1 MGELRTVLVANR
13 GEIAVRV
20 IRTLRAMG
28 IRSVAVY
35 SAADATARHVAAADL
50 AVAIGP
56 APARD
61 SYLNIRAVVDAAIR
75 AGAQAVH
82 PGYGF
87 LSENA
92 DFAAA
97 LASAGVTFIGPPVG
111 AIQTMGDKIAAKSTV
126 SAFGV
131 PVVPGVARPG
141 LTDADLI
148 AAADE
153 IGYPVLVKPSAG
165 GGGKGMRMVERPAD
179 LAAALVSARRE
190 SAAAFGDD
198 TLFLERFVLR
208 PRHIEVQVLADAYG
222 NVVHLGERE
231 CSLQRRHQKVIEEAP
246 SPLLDAA
253 TRARIGAAACDAAR
267 SVDYTGAG
275 TVEFIASADHPDE
288 FFFMEM
294 NTRLQV
300 EHPVTEL
307 VTGWDLVEWQ
317 VRIAAG
323 EKLTVGQADIVLHGH
338 AIEARV
344 YAEDPA
350 RGFLPTGGDV
360 LAVLEPDGAAG
371 LATSNSGPGVRVDSG
386 LAAGMVVG
394 SYYDPMLAKVIAHGM
409 DRAAALRTLDR
420 ALADTAVL
428 GVVTNVEFVRFL
440 LTDPDVA
447 AGRLDTGLLDR
458 RARDFVAMPPSDEQ
472 LIAAAVFSWL
482 RLFPAPNP
490 DLWEVP
496 SGWRVGARAPVSIRL
511 SAGDRTD
518 HVHITGTP
526 GAATVRVEDAES
538 RALQAH
544 LEGRQLV
551 VTLDGL
557 RTEYTVAAA
566 DSKIWLAGGGATAM
580 LEEVREAPVRPNDEH
595 SGDAE
600 LTSPMPGVVVAV
612 SANDGAEVETGM
624 VVVTVEAMKMEHP
637 LAAPVD
643 GVVEVLVAVGDQ
655 VKVGQPLARI
665 RAGDDA
671 ERSDEEERR
680 R

>member
-1 MGELRTVLVANR
+1 MFETVLVANR

-20 IRTLRAMG
+20 IRTLKAMG

-35 SAADATARHVAAADL
+35 SDADADARHVAEADV
-50 AVAIGP
+50 AVRLGP
-56 APARD
+56 ASARD
-61 SYLNIRAVVDAAIR
+61 SYLNISTVVDAAVR
-75 AGAQAVH
+75 TGAQAVH

-97 LASAGVTFIGPPVG
+97 LSVAGLTFIGPPAK
-111 AIQTMGDKIAAKSTV
+111 AIQTMGDKIAAKATV
-126 SAFGV
+126 SEFGV
-131 PVVPGVARPG
+131 PVVPGIARPG
-141 LTDADLI
+141 LTDAELI
-148 AAADE
+148 AAAEE

-165 GGGKGMRMVERPAD
+165 GGGKGMRLVEQAAD
-179 LAAALVSARRE
+179 LSAALTSARRE

-208 PRHIEVQVLADAYG
+208 PRHIEVQVLADTYG

-246 SPLLDAA
+246 SPLLDVA
-253 TRARIGAAACDAAR
+253 TRARIGAAACDTAR

-275 TVEFIASADHPDE
+275 TVEFIVSADKPEE

-300 EHPVTEL
+300 EHPVTEM

-323 EKLTVGQADIVLHGH
+323 EKLTATQSDIALHGH

-360 LAVLEPDGAAG
+360 LAVVEPK
-371 LATSNSGPGVRVDSG
+371 GPGVRVDSG
-386 LAAGMVVG
+386 LTAGMVVG
-394 SYYDPMLAKVIAHGM
+394 SQYDPMLAKVIAHGA
-409 DRAAALRTLDR
+409 DRAAALRALDR

-428 GVVTNVEFVRFL
+428 GVVTNVEFARFL
-440 LTDPDVA
+440 LADPDVA

-458 RARDFVAMPPSDEQ
+458 RAGDFVAAPPSDEHF
-472 LIAAAVFSWL
+472 IAAAAYRWL
-482 RLFPAPNP
+482 RLWPAPGA

-496 SGWRVGARAPVSIRL
+496 SGWRVGVAAPVSVRL
-511 SAGDRTD
+511 GAGGRTD

-526 GAATVRVEDAES
+526 ADAAARIEDGENRS
-538 RALQAH
+538 LQAH
-544 LEGRQLV
+544 LAGQQLV
-551 VTLDGL
+551 VTLDGV
-557 RTEYTVAAA
+557 RTEYTVAVA
-566 DSKIWLAGGGATAM
+566 DHQIWLKGDGATVV
-580 LEEVREAPVRPNDEH
+580 LEEVREAPVRPDDTH

-600 LTSPMPGVVVAV
+600 LTSPMPGSVVAV
-612 SANDGAEVETGM
+612 GVDDGAEVQTGA
-624 VVVTVEAMKMEHP
+624 VVVTVEAMKMEHA

-643 GVVEVLVAVGDQ
+643 GVVELLVAPGDQ

-665 RAGDDA
+665 KVKG
-671 ERSDEEERR
+671 
-680 R
+680 

>member
-1 MGELRTVLVANR
+1 MTFNTVLVANR

-20 IRTLRAMG
+20 IRTLKAMG

-35 SAADATARHVAAADL
+35 SDADATARHVAAADV

-61 SYLNIRAVVDAAIR
+61 SYLNVAAIVDAAVR
-75 AGAQAVH
+75 TGAQAVH

-97 LASAGVTFIGPPVG
+97 LAAAGVTFIGPPVG
-111 AIQTMGDKIAAKSTV
+111 AIQTMGDKIAAKGTV

-141 LTDADLI
+141 LIDDELI

-179 LAAALVSARRE
+179 LPAALISARRE

-208 PRHIEVQVLADAYG
+208 PRHIEVQVLADSYG
-222 NVVHLGERE
+222 NVVHFGERE

-246 SPLLDAA
+246 SPLLDPE
-253 TRARIGAAACDAAR
+253 TRARIGAAACDTAR

-275 TVEFIASADHPDE
+275 TVEFIVSADRPEE

-323 EKLTVGQADIVLHGH
+323 EKLTIGQADIALQGH

-360 LAVLEPDGAAG
+360 LAVVEPD
-371 LATSNSGPGVRVDSG
+371 GPGVRVDSG
-386 LAAGMVVG
+386 LSAGMVVG
-394 SYYDPMLAKVIAHGM
+394 SDYDPMLAKVIAHGA
-409 DRAAALRTLDR
+409 DRAGALRTLDR
-420 ALADTAVL
+420 ALAETAVL
-428 GVVTNVEFVRFL
+428 GVVTNIEFVRFL
-440 LTDPDVA
+440 LADPDVI

-458 RARDFVAMPPSDEQ
+458 RAGDFVAAAPSDEQ
-472 LIAAAVFSWL
+472 FVAAAAFRWL
-482 RLFPAPNP
+482 RRFPAAGA

-496 SGWRVGARAPVSIRL
+496 SGWRVGRRAPVSIRL
-511 SAGDRTD
+511 RSGERTEHVHISGVPHDAEVHLEDGEPRSLQADFAGDRL
-518 HVHITGTP
+518 
-526 GAATVRVEDAES
+526 A
-538 RALQAH
+538 
-544 LEGRQLV
+544 
-551 VTLDGL
+551 VTLDGI
-557 RTEYTVAAA
+557 RVEYTVAAA
-566 DSKIWLAGGGATAM
+566 DNTIWLAGDGVFVA
-580 LEEVREAPVRPNDEH
+580 LEEVREASVRADDEH

-600 LTSPMPGVVVAV
+600 LTSPMPGAVVAV
-612 SANDGAEVETGM
+612 SIDDGAEVEAGT
-624 VVVTVEAMKMEHP
+624 VVVTVEAMKMEHA
-637 LAAPVD
+637 LTAPVD
-643 GVVEVLVAVGDQ
+643 GVVELLVAVGDQ

-665 RAGDDA
+665 TANTTVLPEA
-671 ERSDEEERR
+671 EVSPS
-680 R
+680 

>member
-1 MGELRTVLVANR
+1 MGMRELRTVLVANR

-20 IRTLRAMG
+20 IRTLKAMG

-35 SAADATARHVAAADL
+35 SDADADARHVGAADL

-61 SYLNIRAVVDAAIR
+61 SYLNIPAVVDAAVR
-75 AGAQAVH
+75 TGAQAVH

-92 DFAAA
+92 DFATA
-97 LASAGVTFIGPPVG
+97 LASAGVTFIGPPVR
-111 AIQTMGDKIAAKSTV
+111 AIQTMGDKIAAKGTV

-131 PVVPGVARPG
+131 PVVPGIARPG
-141 LTDADLI
+141 LTDDELI
-148 AAADE
+148 AAAEE

-179 LAAALVSARRE
+179 LPAALVSARRE

-208 PRHIEVQVLADAYG
+208 PRHIEVQVLADTYG

-253 TRARIGAAACDAAR
+253 TRARIGAAACDTAR

-275 TVEFIASADHPDE
+275 TVEFIVSADRPDE

-300 EHPVTEL
+300 EHPVTEM

-323 EKLTVGQADIVLHGH
+323 EKLSVGQADIALHGH

-350 RGFLPTGGDV
+350 NGFLPTGGDV
-360 LAVLEPDGAAG
+360 LAMVEPD
-371 LATSNSGPGVRVDSG
+371 ATGVRVDSG
-386 LAAGMVVG
+386 LSAGMVIG
-394 SYYDPMLAKVIAHGM
+394 SNYDPMLAKVVGLGA

-428 GVVTNVEFVRFL
+428 GVVTNIEFARFL
-440 LTDPDVA
+440 LADPDVS

-458 RARDFVAMPPSDEQ
+458 RAGDFVATPPSDEQ
-472 LIAAAVFSWL
+472 FIAAAAFHWL
-482 RLFPAPNP
+482 RLFPAPGA

-511 SAGDRTD
+511 RAGDRID
-518 HVHITGTP
+518 HVHITGVP
-526 GAATVRVEDAES
+526 RSAEVCIEDGECRS
-538 RALQAH
+538 LQSD
-544 LEGRQLV
+544 LTGDQLT

-557 RTEYTVAAA
+557 RSEYTVAGA
-566 DSKIWLAGGGATAM
+566 DSKIWLAGGGTTAV
-580 LEEVREAPVRPNDEH
+580 LEEVREAPVRPDDEPT
-595 SGDAE
+595 GDAE
-600 LTSPMPGVVVAV
+600 LTSPMPGAVVAV
-612 SANDGAEVETGM
+612 SIEDGAEVEAGA
-624 VVVTVEAMKMEHP
+624 VVVTVEAMKMEHA
-637 LAAPVD
+637 LTAPVD
-643 GVVEVLVAVGDQ
+643 GVVELLVAVGDQ

-665 RAGDDA
+665 TASTNALPKVEDDVL
-671 ERSDEEERR
+671 
-680 R
+680 